1 MGSSRSGAGLMLLWP
16 QFACV
21 WCSHIGPQYKF
32 SSHCVLTQMKQTGPG
47 NRVTEGYQEGTRS
60 WAGLA
65 YRAQDS
71 DSDLAS
77 CLPGLWAWSGLF
89 QSIRVP
95 LLDFVLMWWM
105 LSLVHS
111 RRRTLVNTG
120 ISRSRPRAVIFLLH
134 PPKSVLLAIASHL
147 EIHLFFRWL
156 LTGIASL
163 WKWALV
169 PLPSGVWPDHQPLT
183 VS

>member
-1 MGSSRSGAGLMLLWP
+1 MSRLLPKGRLTPRSTAQEGGGAG
-16 QFACV
+16 
-21 WCSHIGPQYKF
+21 
-32 SSHCVLTQMKQTGPG
+32 
-47 NRVTEGYQEGTRS
+47 
-60 WAGLA
+60 
-65 YRAQDS
+65 
-71 DSDLAS
+71 

-147 EIHLFFRWL
+147 EIHLFFR
-156 LTGIASL
+156 
-163 WKWALV
+163 
-169 PLPSGVWPDHQPLT
+169 
-183 VS
+183 